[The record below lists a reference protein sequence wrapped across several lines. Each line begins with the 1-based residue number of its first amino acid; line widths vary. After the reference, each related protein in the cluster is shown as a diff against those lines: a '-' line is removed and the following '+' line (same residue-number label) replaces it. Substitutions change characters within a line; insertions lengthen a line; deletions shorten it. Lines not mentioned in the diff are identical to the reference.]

1 MKRTLLLVF
10 LPLLLAGCSS
20 LAARGL
26 LPDVQ
31 ARRPANVQLG
41 RELTLADTAPSRSTS
56 FIDADGRVHVFLVD
70 RQKQLRHIELFHDE
84 LVVQEVVGTLETAAP
99 AALDAVEQSA
109 GKLRVLA
116 GDKQFVRSSRQ
127 SPWREING
135 NRCARFLA
143 VAENLLCAFVI
154 KGEEIGAPARK
165 DWTVGWF
172 ILVPLAWWSNTQAA
186 KLVVAQLSDERWII
200 RAVLDADSPLD
211 ANRDFMVDTDNEGNI
226 YFLYFASRGGGMF
239 ALVVGAAP
247 GAVGGGFQG
256 PAPEL
261 KYVRVSL
268 DRLIAPASALSEPVP
283 SSATRISWESIP
295 ATNLKLR
302 EVLSQLNKR
311 YALNKATG
319 EVSGLLWGNLTVKT
333 TAGIRRFE
341 FTSDA
346 ADCCSW
352 TEARIRDGSWVS
364 GEEVVATPD
373 LPDMGYEWSR
383 DDAALL
389 KSDARGNL
397 CALLEHGRPG
407 FWTASYS
414 MAYLAKNASD
424 WSAPITLGSSS
435 GGDTR
440 TLAVSDSGI
449 SFAAWVDKEGNFV
462 GRSIRPAN

>member
-1 MKRTLLLVF
+1 M
-10 LPLLLAGCSS
+10 
-20 LAARGL
+20 AARGL

-41 RELTLADTAPSRSTS
+41 RELKLADTAPSQSTS
-56 FIDADGRVHVFLVD
+56 FIGADGRVHVFLVD

-99 AALDAVEQSA
+99 SALDAVEQSA

-116 GDKQFVRSSRQ
+116 GDKQFVRSSGP
-127 SPWREING
+127 SPWREINR
-135 NRCARFLA
+135 NRCARFFA
-143 VAENLLCAFVI
+143 VGENLLCAFVI

-186 KLVVAQLSDERWII
+186 KLVVAQLSDERWLI
-200 RAVLDADSPLD
+200 RAVLDADGPLD
-211 ANRDFMVDTDNEGNI
+211 ANRHFMADTDNEGNI

-239 ALVVGAAP
+239 ALAIGAAP

-261 KYVRVSL
+261 KYARVGL
-268 DRLIAPASALSEPVP
+268 DRLIAPASALSEPEP
-283 SSATRISWESIP
+283 ISATRTSWESIP
-295 ATNLKLR
+295 ATNLTPR
-302 EVLSQLNKR
+302 EALSQLDKR
-311 YALNKATG
+311 SALNKATG
-319 EVSGLLWGNLTVKT
+319 EVSGLLWGKLTVKT
-333 TAGIRRFE
+333 TAGIHRFE
-341 FTSDA
+341 FSSGA
-346 ADCCSW
+346 GECCSW
-352 TEARIRDGSWVS
+352 TEARVHDGSWVS
-364 GEEVVATPD
+364 GDEVVATAD

-397 CALLEHGRPG
+397 YALLEYGRPG
-407 FWTASYS
+407 FWTASYF
-414 MAYLAKNASD
+414 MAYLARTASG

-435 GGDTR
+435 GRDTR

-449 SFAAWVDKEGNFV
+449 SFAAWVDEEGNFV